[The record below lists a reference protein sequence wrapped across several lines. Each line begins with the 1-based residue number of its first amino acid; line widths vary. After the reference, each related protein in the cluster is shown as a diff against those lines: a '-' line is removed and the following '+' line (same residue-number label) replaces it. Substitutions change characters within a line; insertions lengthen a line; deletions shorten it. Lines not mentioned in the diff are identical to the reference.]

1 MSEFVYLGIQIYLRS
16 FSRWGQK
23 KIWVNENDAKS
34 FFARQSVCWLSS
46 VFCEK
51 RRISSLL
58 TVTMERQKSTYHAS
72 KWISQLCLSLLT
84 DDLKCTA
91 TRRRKKGRLSHVA
104 CEFNNSLAVCEQ
116 RNNDAMEFSFDKQP
130 VMGER
135 SHSRAR
141 THGATY
147 GKNFN
152 DDSMT
157 CQYFFGLFFSLSF
170 DDAYSSSHTL
180 VRLQQSIVDIHR
192 V

>member
-91 TRRRKKGRLSHVA
+91 TRRRKKERLSHVA

-141 THGATY
+141 TVPHTE
-147 GKNFN
+147 KILIMIRWHVNIFL
-152 DDSMT
+152 DCFFFFLSMMLT
-157 CQYFFGLFFSLSF
+157 PAHTRWF
-170 DDAYSSSHTL
+170 DYNN
-180 VRLQQSIVDIHR
+180 R
-192 V
+192 